1 MFLLRHAAGGDS
13 EVTVLLDS
21 QGGDEHLAGYQDARD
36 AYFKDLLFSF
46 RLGALAKTVAAHL
59 RAQNLAAVLVPHLP
73 QPARRVIQS
82 VYASLSIRYDFASWA
97 FGPPTRRSCP
107 FRQFR
112 P

>member
-13 EVTVLLDS
+13 DVTVLLDS
-21 QGGDEHLAGYQDARD
+21 QGGDEHLAGYQDARG

-46 RLGALAKTVAAHL
+46 QLAKTVAAHL
-59 RAQNLAAVLVPHLP
+59 RQSGPKNLAAVLVPHLP

-82 VYASLSIRYDFASWA
+82 VYASLSIHDDFASWA

-107 FRQFR
+107 FRQVR